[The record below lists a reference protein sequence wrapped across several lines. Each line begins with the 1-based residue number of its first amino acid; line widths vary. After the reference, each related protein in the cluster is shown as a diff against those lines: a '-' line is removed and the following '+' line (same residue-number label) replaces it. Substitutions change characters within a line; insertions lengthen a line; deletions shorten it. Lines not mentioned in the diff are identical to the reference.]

1 MPHYLQINCIVGNVS
16 YKTSA
21 MKAPK
26 SLSGGN
32 SILIDVTALTT
43 HPGAS
48 LMVEIASVGIVS
60 LGEAVAPNIANDDV
74 LKSLDSGAE
83 SILGITNVSG
93 QLSES
98 ECTMEMKSGPSAVA
112 ALGKGWSIEYMP
124 RQGNQI
130 QWLSGGL
137 TITVTAVPVTASPR
151 KTTSKPTRN

>member
-1 MPHYLQINCIVGNVS
+1 MPHYLQINCIVGNVN

-26 SLSGGN
+26 PLSPGN
-32 SILIDVTALTT
+32 SILINVTDLTA

-48 LMVEIASVGIVS
+48 LTVDVASASAVS

-98 ECTMEMKSGPSAVA
+98 ECTMEMKTGPSAVA
-112 ALGKGWSIEYMP
+112 ALGRDWEIVYNPSS
-124 RQGNQI
+124 NQLI

-137 TITVTAVPVTASPR
+137 TITVRGISVIASPR
-151 KTTSKPTRN
+151 KATVKPTRR